1 MNDDVPEL
9 APADFERAI
18 SSRLR
23 KRIEDGHFESGADIT
38 AIRRFVGLTQA
49 EFAEASGVSVETVQD
64 WEQGRSIP
72 AGPAVSLLRIAA
84 RHPGVFRENVS
95 SVA

>member
-9 APADFERAI
+9 VAADFERAI

-23 KRIEDGHFESGADIT
+23 KRIEDGHLESGADIT
-38 AIRRFVGLTQA
+38 AIRQFVGLTLA
-49 EFAEASGVSVETVQD
+49 EFAEASGVSVETLQD
-64 WEQGRSIP
+64 WEHGRSMP
-72 AGPAVSLLRIAA
+72 EGPAVSLLRIAA
-84 RHPGVFRENVS
+84 RHPGVFRENVR